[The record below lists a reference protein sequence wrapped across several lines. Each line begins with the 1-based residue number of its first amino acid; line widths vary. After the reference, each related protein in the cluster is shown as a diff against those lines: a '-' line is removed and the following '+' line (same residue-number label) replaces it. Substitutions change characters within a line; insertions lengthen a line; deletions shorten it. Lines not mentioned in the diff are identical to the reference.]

1 MYSPKANQRGP
12 ERADVSL
19 QELFSGR
26 QRRKIKA
33 CCNCGDF
40 YLKML
45 HLFLPL
51 SLSLSATWQQA
62 GLLGDGAR

>member
-12 ERADVSL
+12 EQADVSL

-26 QRRKIKA
+26 QKRKIKA
-33 CCNCGDF
+33 CCNCGAF

-45 HLFLPL
+45 HLSL
-51 SLSLSATWQQA
+51 SLSLAATWQQA

>member
-1 MYSPKANQRGP
+1 MYSPKANQRRP
-12 ERADVSL
+12 EQADVSL

-33 CCNCGDF
+33 CCNCGAF
-40 YLKML
+40 YLNML
-45 HLFLPL
+45 HLF
-51 SLSLSATWQQA
+51 LSLSATWQQA